1 MVNFKKV
8 VAILCSATMIVAA
21 PITAFAADTD
31 PATSTAGDGKIVAYS
46 FETLTVP
53 TAVKVSF
60 NPQGWDFTIRGTGD
74 GATKSHSQIV
84 SLNYGISS
92 MATMNRK
99 VTVSFAAEGTA
110 GDNGGDVIFVDS
122 KEQAEAKSADNADGA
137 EFGEYKLYLAV
148 APAAAKVE
156 KGYDTDASEVTFG
169 VDSEHKV
176 TSDLLSDVEMT
187 AAQGGLQAFMPGDN
201 DGNTSIAYKLDKAE
215 YVLKDDAVL
224 DFTTESAD
232 MADKVQ
238 PNKLGSIVGFTFV
251 GAMNTNADWTKAKL
265 SAIKITPTY
274 EVEDADG
281 TETAYENGGYNQIT
295 TEPATAAPSISPA
308 SYTITAGTAVEVSF
322 SYGVGDDAATAISS
336 ISYQNASG
344 VTKTLK
350 AEEYSVSANKITIA
364 ASVIDNLI
372 NNSITSRTYTVTFD
386 NDATATFTLA
396 TE

>member
-31 PATSTAGDGKIVAYS
+31 PATSTAGDGNIVAYS

-74 GATKSHSQIV
+74 SAVKSHSQIV

-110 GDNGGDVIFVDS
+110 GDDGGDVIFVDS
-122 KEQAEAKSADNADGA
+122 EEQATAKSAENADGA

-148 APAAAKVE
+148 APAAAAVT
-156 KGYDTDASEVTFG
+156 KGYKADDASEVAFT
-169 VDSEHKV
+169 VDSEHKSTV
-176 TSDLLSDVEMT
+176 TSALLSDVNMT
-187 AAQGGLQAFMPGDN
+187 AAEGGLQAFMPGDN
-201 DGNTSIAYKLDKAE
+201 DGNTSIAYKLDKAVYE
-215 YVLKDDAVL
+215 LQDGAVL
-224 DFTTESAD
+224 DFATTSAD
-232 MADKVQ
+232 MASKVQ
-238 PNKLGSIVGFTFV
+238 PKTLGSIVGFTFV

-274 EVEDADG
+274 EVDDADG
-281 TETAYENGGYNQIT
+281 TETAYENGGFNQIT
-295 TEPATAAPSISPA
+295 TEPAGPTVTPSSMSTSA
-308 SYTITAGTAVEVSF
+308 KSAVIGGIDAEATLTSVKVIKVDDSEVALS
-322 SYGVGDDAATAISS
+322 ATTQ
-336 ISYQNASG
+336 Y
-344 VTKTLK
+344 
-350 AEEYSVSANKITIA
+350 
-364 ASVIDNLI
+364 
-372 NNSITSRTYTVTFD
+372 TYTNNTFAIVSGKEVLLD
-386 NDATATFTLA
+386 NTKYKKFVLTFSDDTVVEIPIVA
-396 TE
+396 GN